1 MRTNPKSV
9 SICDRLF
16 LNLIHL
22 CVGYVIS
29 CPKMVYTVLCSEK
42 IATDNK
48 MYGVRIKCRPQIVA
62 IEEHFNTQNPKIMEF
77 ISLKNCGQ
85 FLVHSLGA
93 FRKTLC
99 WAKAYLHA
107 TVANATATTD
117 ADVNI
122 AIAVLMLP

>member
-22 CVGYVIS
+22 CVGYVIP
-29 CPKMVYTVLCSEK
+29 CPKILYILSCARKK
-42 IATDNK
+42 IAIDNK
-48 MYGVRIKCRPQIVA
+48 MYGVRNKSRPQIVA

-85 FLVHSLGA
+85 FLIHSLGA
-93 FRKTLC
+93 FRKASC
-99 WAKAYLHA
+99 WAKANLHA

-122 AIAVLMLP
+122 AVLMLP